1 MNSREIILLDRKN
14 GWVKKKIKIENY
26 NFFLNHHTNRIV
38 SYTKH
43 LNQVVSYDFDGKSQ
57 AFDINKQNTKSS
69 IELVD
74 CLNEKFLFKDSN
86 LEFLYVS

>member
-1 MNSREIILLDRKN
+1 M
-14 GWVKKKIKIENY
+14 
-26 NFFLNHHTNRIV
+26 
-38 SYTKH
+38 
-43 LNQVVSYDFDGKSQ
+43 VSYDFDGKSQ